1 MDLGEAFFYA
11 VVIILLVRIIYES
24 VTKKD
29 GIVRYFSRGPYMR
42 ELNEKME
49 KIDPEK

>member
-1 MDLGEAFFYA
+1 MDIGEAFFYT

-29 GIVRYFSRGPYMR
+29 SFVRYFSRGSHMR
-42 ELNEKME
+42 ELNEKLE
-49 KIDPEK
+49 KKDPEK